1 MAGRD
6 SMQDMKAINWEN
18 IREKYKGQWVA
29 LEDDEVTVVAS
40 GRSVR
45 EVLEKAKEEGHAE
58 PIVAFMP
65 RELVSFAGYEI

>member
-1 MAGRD
+1 
-6 SMQDMKAINWEN
+6 MKAINWEN

-29 LEDDEVTVVAS
+29 LEDDEVTVIAS
-40 GRSVR
+40 GRSVKD
-45 EVLEKAKEEGHAE
+45 VLEKAREEGYTE

>member
-1 MAGRD
+1 
-6 SMQDMKAINWEN
+6 MQDMKAINWEK

-29 LEDDEVTVVAS
+29 LEDDEVTVIAS
-40 GRSVR
+40 GRSVKD
-45 EVLEKAKEEGHAE
+45 VLEKARGEGHAE

>member
-1 MAGRD
+1 
-6 SMQDMKAINWEN
+6 MKAINWEN

-45 EVLEKAKEEGHAE
+45 EVLEKAKGEGHTE

>member
-1 MAGRD
+1 
-6 SMQDMKAINWEN
+6 MQDMKAINWEN

>member
-1 MAGRD
+1 MRN
-6 SMQDMKAINWEN
+6 MKAINWEK

-45 EVLEKAKEEGHAE
+45 EVLEKAKEEGHTE